1 MKIAALSEDGT
12 TLSQHFG
19 RAPYEEMLCQRKN
32 IDGPISTSM
41 ATVQLVYYVQADGRK
56 RNAAG

>member
-19 RAPYEEMLCQRKN
+19 RAPCEEMLCQRKS
-32 IDGPISTSM
+32 IDGSISTSM